1 MSMDGKTRDRAL
13 GCFMGLAV
21 GDALGSP
28 AEFKEPGEFEPITA
42 MRYSGVWRI
51 PAGYWTDDTSMAICL
66 AESIIEHD
74 RIDHQDLLDRFSRW
88 YLHGENSSN
97 GRCFDI
103 GGTTKRALEAWIRFR
118 DPHGAPSHAAD
129 SGNGSIMRLAPVAT
143 RWFHDHGRL
152 INAAL
157 EQGRV
162 THASDL
168 CIASCLELADLLGR
182 SIRGEDTLGE
192 LTALVSGVKGRIPN
206 SGYVV
211 DTMLAARWAV
221 GSTTSFDDAVLAA
234 ANLGGDADTIAAVT
248 GQIAG
253 AIYGLSGIRTEWL
266 ETLHDRQRLLE
277 LAMRLHDHR

>member
-1 MSMDGKTRDRAL
+1 
-13 GCFMGLAV
+13 
-21 GDALGSP
+21 
-28 AEFKEPGEFEPITA
+28 
-42 MRYSGVWRI
+42 
-51 PAGYWTDDTSMAICL
+51 
-66 AESIIEHD
+66 
-74 RIDHQDLLDRFSRW
+74 
-88 YLHGENSSN
+88 
-97 GRCFDI
+97 
-103 GGTTKRALEAWIRFR
+103 
-118 DPHGAPSHAAD
+118 
-129 SGNGSIMRLAPVAT
+129 MRLAPVAT